1 MQSLLNLQYTLYEA
15 MMGRVYEILIGCP
28 LPDDFDTMR
37 GVKLAKSD
45 IKQWFGPLGFNVDL
59 IEDAL
64 VATEKA
70 QPNSPWDYFRAV
82 VWEKV
87 AEEVAA
93 DIEGSRWKPDER
105 FDHLKGEHT

>member
-1 MQSLLNLQYTLYEA
+1 MQSLLNLQYKLYEA

-59 IEDAL
+59 IEEAL
-64 VATEKA
+64 KATEKK
-70 QPNSPWDYFRAV
+70 QPEGSPWDYFRAIIINRL
-82 VWEKV
+82 
-87 AEEVAA
+87 EEEPTA
-93 DIEGSRWKPDER
+93 DSAWQPDER
-105 FDHLKGEHT
+105 FEHLKGGHA